1 MKLTEESFD
10 EIYRNYA
17 KMLYA
22 YVLSL
27 CHNPTVAEDVVQ
39 MTFLRAIEKAD
50 TFQGKSKISTWL
62 CRIAKNIWLDLCR
75 TAEEKNI
82 PLDEWCEPVSETDM
96 LQQMIDKEENARMYQ
111 CIHELQEPFKEVFM
125 LRMMGNLS
133 FQEIGDIFGKSEV
146 WARVTFY
153 RAKERLREQIKK

>member
-1 MKLTEESFD
+1 MKITEESFD
-10 EIYRNYA
+10 EIYRSYA

-62 CRIAKNIWLDLCR
+62 CRIAKNICLDLCR
-75 TAEEKNI
+75 KAEEKNI

>member
-1 MKLTEESFD
+1 
-10 EIYRNYA
+10 
-17 KMLYA
+17 MLYA

-39 MTFLRAIEKAD
+39 MTFLRAIEKAN

-75 TAEEKNI
+75 KAEEKNI
-82 PLDEWCEPVSETDM
+82 PLDEWCEPVSERDM
-96 LQQMIDKEENARMYQ
+96 LQQMINKEEYARMYQ

>member
-10 EIYRNYA
+10 KIYRNYA

-39 MTFLRAIEKAD
+39 MTFLRAIEKAN

-75 TAEEKNI
+75 KAEEKNI
-82 PLDEWCEPVSETDM
+82 PLDEWCEPVSERDM
-96 LQQMIDKEENARMYQ
+96 LQQMINKEEYARMYQ
-111 CIHELQEPFKEVFM
+111 CILELQEPFKEVFM